1 MKKRHIILAAA
12 AFIMAACST
21 EEVEKWSEETAYA
34 HFTLPSTEPTNFTF
48 AMEGDNVME
57 KTLEIPITL
66 MAPKADRVREIK
78 IEVVRNAANTGTSY
92 SFDPSVKVEAGATE
106 AMLKV
111 MAKRTANLKSETDTI
126 VFAIR
131 ESADFIPGLP
141 DYRENTLVLF
151 DGFLQPAWWDS
162 KYNTTR
168 YIGVCNSLKL
178 KVWFTVFGNF
188 DDPRG
193 GSSFWTGNEAVLALF
208 KLDQYSMEHYGK
220 AFKDLLP
227 EDE

>member
-1 MKKRHIILAAA
+1 MRKRHIILTAAA
-12 AFIMAACST
+12 IILAACST
-21 EEVEKWSEETAYA
+21 EEVDKWSEETAFA
-34 HFTLPSTEPTNFTF
+34 HFTSLSTEPTNFTF
-48 AMEGDNVME
+48 AMEEDHVTE
-57 KTLEIPITL
+57 KTLDIPITL
-66 MAPKADRVREIK
+66 MAPKADRVRVVNV
-78 IEVVRNAANTGTSY
+78 EVVRDAANSGTSY
-92 SFDPSVKVEAGATE
+92 SFEPSVKVEAGATD
-106 AMLKV
+106 ATLKV
-111 MAKRTANLKSETDTI
+111 TARRTANLKAETDTI

-131 ESADFIPGLP
+131 ESDDFMPGLP

-162 KYNTTR
+162 SYNTKR
-168 YIGVCNSLKL
+168 AIGECNSLKL
-178 KVWFTVFGNF
+178 KVWYTVFGNF

-208 KLDQYSMEHYGK
+208 KLDQYSLEHYGK

>member
-1 MKKRHIILAAA
+1 MKTRYIILAAA
-12 AFIMAACST
+12 ALTMVACST
-21 EEVEKWSEETAYA
+21 EEVERWSEETAFA

-48 AMEGDNVME
+48 AMEGEGVTE
-57 KTLEIPITL
+57 KALEIPITL
-66 MAPKADRVREIK
+66 MAPKADRIREIK
-78 IEVVRNAANTGTSY
+78 IEVVRDAANTGTSY
-92 SFDPSVKVEAGATE
+92 SFEPSVKVEAGATE
-106 AMLKV
+106 AMLRV
-111 MAKRTANLKSETDTI
+111 VAKRTANLKSETDTI

-151 DGFLQPAWWDS
+151 DGFLQPSWWDNS
-162 KYNTTR
+162 NSTKR
-168 YIGVCNSLKL
+168 AIGVCNDLKL
-178 KVWFTVFGNF
+178 KVWYTVLGNF

-193 GSSFWTGNEAVLALF
+193 GSSFWTGNEAVLVLF